1 MFSVYLCESLK
12 DDFYNLKNNL
22 SELNN
27 YIQKFNL
34 KEKNFEKVYYKNNIF
49 IQASD
54 KNLTFMKI
62 IEKNIFYKDNFLFIE
77 YEKFNKQSFN
87 FFDVDYEEDYNVY
100 ENMIND
106 VIVKC
111 KIFNDYF
118 ELEFLADDLKKIKE
132 IIIL

>member
-1 MFSVYLCESLK
+1 M
-12 DDFYNLKNNL
+12 
-22 SELNN
+22 
-27 YIQKFNL
+27 
-34 KEKNFEKVYYKNNIF
+34 
-49 IQASD
+49 
-54 KNLTFMKI
+54 KNLT
-62 IEKNIFYKDNFLFIE
+62 
-77 YEKFNKQSFN
+77 NKLLI